1 MTYFYPN
8 NLASKTLF
16 AKYWTGRDL
25 GIIFGLFVLAMLFV
39 VVFHSPWL
47 FIILFTYA
55 LFSAKITN
63 GYSLTR
69 LGVLY
74 TRYLLTDILIYH
86 WR

>member
-25 GIIFGLFVLAMLFV
+25 GVIFAIFVLAILAV
-39 VVFHSPWL
+39 VVLHNLWL
-47 FIILFTYA
+47 FLVLFAYA

-63 GYSLTR
+63 GYSLTK

-74 TRYLLTDILIYH
+74 TRYLLTDVLIYH